1 MEIPMVI
8 ILGAAV
14 LYSAAHRGSDWP
26 GIVLG
31 VALGVVG
38 YNTFIGD
45 FVHGTISMI
54 AGLFH

>member
-14 LYSAAHRGSDWP
+14 IYSAAHRGSDLP

-31 VALGVVG
+31 VMLGVVG
-38 YNTFIGD
+38 YNTIVGD
-45 FVHGTISMI
+45 FVRALIGAVQGI
-54 AGLFH
+54 F

>member
-31 VALGVVG
+31 IMLGVVG
-38 YNTFIGD
+38 YNTFVGD
-45 FVHGTISMI
+45 LVRALIS
-54 AGLFH
+54 AVSGLF